1 MVMSTRCLKCGKR
14 LVPFHAL
21 SGRTEFQCIWCTDLV
36 KGVGAKWADSP
47 PADAGVDEFLAAAP
61 PASVPY
67 LGS

>member
-21 SGRTEFQCIWCTDLV
+21 SGRTEFQCIWCTDPI

-47 PADAGVDEFLAAAP
+47 LAGAGEPEFAAAP
-61 PASVPY
+61 QST
-67 LGS
+67 